1 LLAHEEDTTR
11 VPSPGVRE
19 VVLPTAHEAAPPVAG
34 KDLDGRAGAAPVE
47 LDEESTAITIEDFK
61 RAAGSFITGVTVVT
75 TRAPDGRL
83 MGFTANSF
91 TSVSLDPPLVLICL
105 HRNAPSLRAFQVGC
119 GYAINVLNAD
129 QEWISRHFARP
140 ADDKFA
146 SVPYWIG
153 ATGAPLIEGCIAH
166 IDCSLEVAYDGG
178 DHVILLGRVQSVA
191 TDDGSPL
198 IFHRS
203 RYLRAV

>member
-1 LLAHEEDTTR
+1 LLAHEEDTGR
-11 VPSPGVRE
+11 VASPEARE
-19 VVLPTAHEAAPPVAG
+19 APG
-34 KDLDGRAGAAPVE
+34 DRAGAQRAAAPTPTGGPDD
-47 LDEESTAITIEDFK
+47 LQITVEDFK

-75 TRAPDGRL
+75 TRSPDGEL

-91 TSVSLDPPLVLICL
+91 TSVSLDPPLVLVCL
-105 HRNAPSLRAFQVGC
+105 HRNAPSLRAFRVGC
-119 GYAINVLNAD
+119 GYAINVLSAD
-129 QEWISRHFARP
+129 QESISRHFARP
-140 ADDKFA
+140 SDDKFA
-146 SVPYWIG
+146 SVPYRIG
-153 ATGAPLIEGCIAH
+153 AAGAPLIEGCIAH

-178 DHVILLGRVQSVA
+178 DHVILVGRVQNVA

>member
-1 LLAHEEDTTR
+1 LLDDED
-11 VPSPGVRE
+11 
-19 VVLPTAHEAAPPVAG
+19 AAQ
-34 KDLDGRAGAAPVE
+34 
-47 LDEESTAITIEDFK
+47 ITVDDFK

-75 TRAPDGRL
+75 TRAPDGKL

-91 TSVSLDPPLVLICL
+91 TSVSVDPPLVLVCL
-105 HRNAPSLRAFQVGC
+105 HRDAPSLRAFQVGC
-119 GYAINVLNAD
+119 DYAINVLSAD

-140 ADDKFA
+140 LDDKFA
-146 SVPYWIG
+146 SVPHWVG
-153 ATGAPLIEGCIAH
+153 PSGAPLIEGCIAH

-178 DHVILLGRVQSVA
+178 DHVILLGRVQNVA